1 MFRDKQEYTVLVFLL
16 VLTLLFAQVQL
27 VSATSFS
34 SEIESWWNTNW
45 RYRRRIDIV
54 ENSGYSL
61 TNFPVEVIFE
71 HSGKVQ
77 PDGDDIRVVIGGVE
91 VISYVSNLNRTHAKV
106 MFEVNV
112 TASSTKTVYIY
123 YGNPKAS
130 KPNYPLV
137 PLIIQEGN
145 TGYAIIDNLVYIGW
159 DYTSWGW
166 SNKVVLWNDFR
177 IDFNGNNDP
186 RDDEDMITD
195 YGSRQGGIGRHRR
208 DIQAIGLGSYQNYVQ
223 TPMHVDINFA
233 GAKLRVYRNN
243 PWVETAQAD
252 FLFMFSPSWDYA
264 KYGGGTEQNIIDGL
278 NINIIFP
285 TQESI
290 WNALYFSK
298 ANPGWMAYRNS
309 KSGYIFASTGL
320 RIGKDYAYFLYA
332 KEASAWDRTIHYFKG
347 DPKDYPLE
355 PYDQPL
361 ECRIYWYGD
370 DGNNYL
376 NIEKMARIFNNPPS
390 IFVAEEELRGS
401 YIVIDQSFVSDERAD
416 VGSTQ
421 AVGFH
426 ARWDN
431 GSDVNNGLIYVKEF
445 RILPTTTFGE
455 TILFHD
461 DFDEDVS
468 DRWIEHLGRW
478 SVVDG
483 KYFVSV
489 GVVEN
494 GISTVKGLNIED
506 CIIETKLRFTD
517 AVGYRAGIV
526 FRYIDNKHYYSF
538 EIGNEYDEI
547 DIIKYSPENP
557 GYGEKRTVIQ
567 PSYGNSSIV
576 IKPNVDY
583 ILKIQIQG
591 NMFTAYLNGQKVL
604 SWTDDSYQSGG
615 VGLRARRAD
624 VYFDYFTVYS
634 TDGFKEEVKIEEYST
649 NSTGWV
655 FLNVTSSDVARDSW
669 TVSGV
674 NVNGVEDYLMEVK
687 DPSIIWDQVNVT
699 IYAEDNR
706 IDIGK
711 KANITCQ
718 AVYEY
723 DGEPLLGSVFLN
735 DTVLSQDYVGRR
747 GYKARKILDE
757 KYGLT
762 KFTTDEV
769 FVIWDRVNVTLN
781 ISNLRIEVGSTA
793 NLTWMGFYEYD
804 GEPFSGII
812 TLNDTL
818 TKNVIG
824 KYGYKVASIV
834 DPKYGLEAFT
844 TNEVYCIFDRI
855 KETFNFETTYP
866 GSIRVTVKLEYLY
879 DGAPVED
886 AIVRINGLAA
896 KHLKNGIYETVLPS
910 WMPYL
915 NVNIEIERVGFKLI
929 LKGSTVYSLG
939 NILSETSIITVLVL
953 IAGLKLNA
961 KRAEKKRWLIKLE
974 KLEELVKEKGRIEL
988 SEVSS
993 ILNVEI
999 SEVKALLSELM
1010 NDKRIIG
1017 TFTSDSKGFVTEE
1030 KLREELI
1037 RRVREREE

>member
-1 MFRDKQEYTVLVFLL
+1 MSNLKSIIHLKRKYTKIITDGKDLFKEYTVLVLL
-16 VLTLLFAQVQL
+16 LAFTLLFTQVQL
-27 VSATSFS
+27 ISATNSS
-34 SEIESWWNTNW
+34 SERESWWNTNW
-45 RYRRRIDIV
+45 RYRRRVDIV

-77 PDGDDIRVVIGGVE
+77 PDGDDIRVVIGGIE
-91 VISYVSNLNRTHAKV
+91 VISYVSDLNRTHAKI

-208 DIQAIGLGSYQNYVQ
+208 DIQAIGLGKYQNYVQ
-223 TPMHVDINFA
+223 TPMYVDINFA
-233 GAKLRVYRNN
+233 DAKLRVYRNN

-298 ANPGWMAYRNS
+298 VNPGWMAYRNS

-370 DGNNYL
+370 DSNNYL

-390 IFVAEEELRGS
+390 IFVAEEELRGP
-401 YIVIDQSFVSDERAD
+401 YIVIDQSFVSDKRAD

-421 AVGFH
+421 TVGFH
-426 ARWDN
+426 AKWDN
-431 GSDVNNGLIYVKEF
+431 GSDVTNGIIYIKPRFTSALNEKGNNLIF
-445 RILPTTTFGE
+445 F
-455 TILFHD
+455 D
-461 DFDEDVS
+461 DFN
-468 DRWIEHLGRW
+468 DRAAHDLTEQLKSGKVIAHIE
-478 SVVDG
+478 VG
-483 KYFVSV
+483 KYEYITNGTGWITFNVSS
-489 GVVEN
+489 
-494 GISTVKGLNIED
+494 ST
-506 CIIETKLRFTD
+506 
-517 AVGYRAGIV
+517 
-526 FRYIDNKHYYSF
+526 
-538 EIGNEYDEI
+538 IGKI
-547 DIIKYSPENP
+547 LW
-557 GYGEKRTVIQ
+557 TVI
-567 PSYGNSSIV
+567 
-576 IKPNVDY
+576 
-583 ILKIQIQG
+583 
-591 NMFTAYLNGQKVL
+591 
-604 SWTDDSYQSGG
+604 
-615 VGLRARRAD
+615 
-624 VYFDYFTVYS
+624 
-634 TDGFKEEVKIEEYST
+634 
-649 NSTGWV
+649 
-655 FLNVTSSDVARDSW
+655 
-669 TVSGV
+669 GV
-674 NVNGVEDYLMEVK
+674 NVSGIESYFQQVED
-687 DPSIIWDQVNVT
+687 PAIIWDQINVT
-699 IYAEDNR
+699 IYSEYNR

-711 KANITCQ
+711 KANIIYQ

-723 DGEPLLGSVFLN
+723 DGEPLSGSVSLN
-735 DTVLSQDYVGRR
+735 DTVFSQDYVGKR
-747 GYKARKILDE
+747 GYKVGKILDK
-757 KYGLT
+757 KYRLT
-762 KFTTDEV
+762 KFTTNEV
-769 FVIWDRVNVTLN
+769 FVIWDRVNITLN
-781 ISNLRIEVGSTA
+781 VSNPRIEVGSTA
-793 NLTWMGFYEYD
+793 NLTWIGFYEYD
-804 GEPFSGII
+804 GEPFLGSI
-812 TLNDTL
+812 TLNDTA
-818 TKNVIG
+818 TKRAVG
-824 KYGYKVASIV
+824 RYGYKVASIN

-896 KHLKNGIYETVLPS
+896 KHLKNGIYEAVLPS

-929 LKGSTVYSLG
+929 SKESMVYSLG
-939 NILSETSIITVLVL
+939 NILSETSVITVLVL
-953 IAGLKLNA
+953 ITGLKLNV

-974 KLEELVKEKGRIEL
+974 KLEELVKKKGRIEL
-988 SEVSS
+988 SEASS
-993 ILNVEI
+993 ILNVEV

-1010 NDKRIIG
+1010 NYKRIVG
-1017 TFTSDSKGFVTEE
+1017 TFTSDNKGFVTEE

-1037 RRVREREE
+1037 GRIREREE

>member
-1 MFRDKQEYTVLVFLL
+1 MFKDKQEYTVLVFLL

-61 TNFPVEVIFE
+61 TNFPVEVIFD

-208 DIQAIGLGSYQNYVQ
+208 DIQAIGLGSYQNYIQ

-370 DGNNYL
+370 DSNNYL
-376 NIEKMARIFNNPPS
+376 NTEKMARIFNNPPS

-421 AVGFH
+421 TVGFH

-468 DRWIEHLGRW
+468 ERWIEHLGRW

-526 FRYIDNKHYYSF
+526 FRYIDNEHYYSF

-547 DIIKYSPENP
+547 DIIKYSPKNP

-604 SWTDDSYQSGG
+604 SWTDDSYLSGG

-634 TDGFKEEVKIEEYST
+634 INNFREENEVHDFFT
-649 NSTGWV
+649 NSTGWII
-655 FLNVTSSDVARDSW
+655 FNVSSSTIGKSAW

-674 NVNGVEDYLMEVK
+674 NVRGVGNYFQQVEDPVV
-687 DPSIIWDQVNVT
+687 IWDQVNIT
-699 IYAEDNR
+699 IHTVDNR
-706 IDIGK
+706 IEVGK
-711 KANITCQ
+711 EAPIT
-718 AVYEY
+718 YEAAYGY
-723 DGEPLLGSVFLN
+723 DGKPFSGTIILN
-735 DTVLSQDYVGRR
+735 DTV
-747 GYKARKILDE
+747 
-757 KYGLT
+757 T
-762 KFTTDEV
+762 KH
-769 FVIWDRVNVTLN
+769 
-781 ISNLRIEVGSTA
+781 
-793 NLTWMGFYEYD
+793 
-804 GEPFSGII
+804 
-812 TLNDTL
+812 
-818 TKNVIG
+818 VIG
-824 KYGYKVASIV
+824 KYGYKVASII
-834 DPKYGLEAFT
+834 DPKYDLKTFT
-844 TNEVYCIFDRI
+844 TNEIFLIVDKI
-855 KETFNFETTYP
+855 NEKIDFETLIP
-866 GSIRVTVKLEYLY
+866 GTVKVIVKLWFEY
-879 DGAPVED
+879 DNAPVED
-886 AIVRINGLAA
+886 ATVKINGLVA
-896 KHLKNGIYETVLPS
+896 KHLKNGVYESVLNS
-910 WMPYL
+910 WMPCL
-915 NVNIEIERVGFKLI
+915 NIDVDVERVGFNSISKY
-929 LKGSTVYSLG
+929 SQVYSLG
-939 NILSETSIITVLVL
+939 NILSEVSTVILAL
-953 IAGLKLNA
+953 IVGLKLNA
-961 KRAEKKRWLIKLE
+961 KRVEEKRLQMNLKQLE
-974 KLEELVKEKGRIEL
+974 KFVKEKGRFEL
-988 SEVSS
+988 SEASS

-999 SEVKALLSELM
+999 SEVKTLLSKLI
-1010 NDKRIIG
+1010 NDKRIAG
-1017 TFTSDSKGFVTEE
+1017 TFTSDGKGFVTEE
-1030 KLREELI
+1030 ELRKELI
-1037 RRVREREE
+1037 RRAREREE